1 MSAKKFAKLK
11 RGRGG
16 RGVQGGNSA
25 APERSAGAKRRRS
38 VPFKIGSDLV
48 KQTHQYN
55 KRLIAMSRLLYWCL
69 YCTKLAL
76 IFKTNDVPRPSEN
89 SRYTH

>member
-1 MSAKKFAKLK
+1 
-11 RGRGG
+11 
-16 RGVQGGNSA
+16 
-25 APERSAGAKRRRS
+25 
-38 VPFKIGSDLV
+38 LV

-89 SRYTH
+89 SRYTHWFLNKKMIKLRYYLF